1 MCIFAAGSV
10 YKELTCISP
19 TKTSIM
25 VPAVHIGYQ
34 RFKNNIGLETL
45 IEALQ
50 VKSHVEA
57 NIYDDK

>member
-1 MCIFAAGSV
+1 
-10 YKELTCISP
+10 
-19 TKTSIM
+19 M
-25 VPAVHIGYQ
+25 VPAVHSGYQ